1 MLYAFNY
8 ENYKLTYW
16 LDIHEKSGDITK
28 HESLFSLIVICM
40 NPPGEGSCKLNL
52 LHFVEDALT
61 FSSYLILHIIYFSIT
76 FVPMSLTFSS
86 MAWVNTVVC
95 GQTWWLS

>member
-1 MLYAFNY
+1 MKNL
-8 ENYKLTYW
+8 E
-16 LDIHEKSGDITK
+16 I
-28 HESLFSLIVICM
+28 SLNLKVYSVLKKTIVICM
-40 NPPGEGSCKLNL
+40 NPPGEGSYKLNL

-86 MAWVNTVVC
+86 MA
-95 GQTWWLS
+95 